1 MIKQTKIKAPKQPKR
16 LVLYRGPS
24 LLDGAPIVVVA
35 IVSNRNRKTGPMIQ
49 TYIQRSDVTP
59 VTASR
64 LGLDASNCGAC
75 SLRGRA
81 RPDATRG
88 QSAERECYVLLGQGP
103 TGIHKGLAKGI
114 YPEAQDAAHIAAL
127 GRGRLV
133 RIGTYGDGAAAPA
146 WIWQALLSEAK
157 AHTAYSHQFDVD
169 GASADAA
176 LYMQSAG
183 SEAEARA
190 AWAKGRRTFRVIQSL
205 DQIVKGSEIVCPA
218 SKEAGARVQCAEC
231 RLCGGANVKGK
242 SIAIVD
248 HGPLARARAKR
259 RFTLS
264 RNGAAIAA

>member
-1 MIKQTKIKAPKQPKR
+1 MARNPKQPNR

-49 TYIQRSDVTP
+49 TYIQRSDIDP
-59 VTASR
+59 VSASR

-75 SLRGRA
+75 PLRGKA
-81 RPDATRG
+81 RPDATTG

-103 TGIHKGLAKGI
+103 TSIHKGLAKGS
-114 YPEAQDAAHIAAL
+114 YPDAIDAAHIAAL

-157 AHTAYSHQFDVD
+157 AHTAYSHQFDVG

-183 SEAEARA
+183 SESEARA

-218 SKEAGARVQCAEC
+218 SKEAGARVQCADC
-231 RLCGGANVKGK
+231 RLCGGADVKGK

-259 RFTLS
+259 RFTVT
-264 RNGAAIAA
+264 RNGASIAA